1 MTLFPLKTQQMTQ
14 NEYNDHFERIY
25 FFLKDSGEYPLEH
38 QLIAE
43 VEAILE
49 APHYYPEYF

>member
-1 MTLFPLKTQQMTQ
+1 MKTTDFMTHQ
-14 NEYNDHFERIY
+14 EYEKHFERLY
-25 FFLKDSGEYPLEH
+25 FYLKDSGEYPQEN

>member
-1 MTLFPLKTQQMTQ
+1 MTQ
-14 NEYNDHFERIY
+14 EQYNEHFERLY
-25 FFLKDSGEYPLEH
+25 FYLKDSGEYPQEN
-38 QLIAE
+38 QLIKE

>member
-1 MTLFPLKTQQMTQ
+1 MTLFPFKTQQMTQ

-38 QLIAE
+38 QLVAE